1 MLSKNT
7 RPAPALLQQL
17 LTASW
22 PLLGK
27 HQAWLCFYSIGSY
40 SSSPTLGSCFLDSS
54 SLAFFAVP

>member
-7 RPAPALLQQL
+7 CPAPALALLQQL

-22 PLLGK
+22 SLLGK
-27 HQAWLCFYSIGSY
+27 HQAWLCFY